1 MPMNWT
7 FWGLLGLTLTIFTG
21 SLTPATAEFVCCNE
35 RLGKALASY
44 TGTPYDRGYTYEFA
58 AQSRP
63 RITIHPRYHP
73 GPNSVRYCHSWL
85 IKEYRLSGP
94 VIVPQMR
101 CWWD

>member
-7 FWGLLGLTLTIFTG
+7 FWGLLGLTLAIFTG
-21 SLTPATAEFVCCNE
+21 SLKPATAEFLCCNE
-35 RLGKALASY
+35 ALASY
-44 TGTPYDRGYTYEFA
+44 PGRPYEFA

-73 GPNSVRYCHSWL
+73 GPNSVRYCRSWL
-85 IKEYRLSGP
+85 TKEYRLSGP